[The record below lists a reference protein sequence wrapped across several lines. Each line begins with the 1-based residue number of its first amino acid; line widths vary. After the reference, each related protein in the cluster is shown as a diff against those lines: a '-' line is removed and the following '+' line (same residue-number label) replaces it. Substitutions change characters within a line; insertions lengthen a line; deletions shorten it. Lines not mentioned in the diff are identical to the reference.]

1 MGLPVGPAIRAR
13 GPPVNKANS
22 QHKAHTIYKNA
33 AGKRVPGTTTIS
45 GILDKSRFLVPWANK
60 LGLQGID
67 SRSYVDEK
75 AKSGTLA
82 HAMAARELT
91 LDMGM
96 TPEVINL
103 ADYTGHEISAAEN
116 SFIKWLDWK
125 KAHTIKPVLVEAE
138 LVSEKYQYGGQ
149 IDCYASIDGRMALI
163 DNKTSKAIYD
173 EHWIQ
178 VAGYSIILEELGYPV
193 DEVRIL
199 QIGRDES
206 EGFHEEVKTD
216 LSIQKE
222 IFLHCREIYELQK
235 KLRGGD

>member
-1 MGLPVGPAIRAR
+1 MPKPSNA
-13 GPPVNKANS
+13 
-22 QHKAHTIYKNA
+22 QHRAHTIYKNA

-45 GILDKSRFLVPWANK
+45 GQLDKSRFLVPWANK

-67 SRSYVDEK
+67 SSSYVDEK

-82 HAMAARELT
+82 HDMAAHELM
-91 LDMGM
+91 LSMG
-96 TPEVINL
+96 TPLPPINL
-103 ADYTGHEISAAEN
+103 ADYTGHEIDAAEN
-116 SFIKWLDWK
+116 SFIKWLGWK
-125 KAHTIKPVLVEAE
+125 KAHNIVPILVEAC
-138 LVSEKYQYGGQ
+138 LVSEVYQYGGQ
-149 IDCYASIDGRMALI
+149 IDCYAMIDGRPALI
-163 DNKTSKAIYD
+163 DNKTSKAIYP

-178 VAGYSIILEELGYPV
+178 VAGYAIILEELGYQV

-216 LSIQKE
+216 LSIQKS
-222 IFLHCREIYELQK
+222 IFISLREIYNLQS

>member
-1 MGLPVGPAIRAR
+1 MP
-13 GPPVNKANS
+13 KASNT
-22 QHKAHTIYKNA
+22 QHRAHTIYKNA

-45 GILDKSRFLVPWANK
+45 GLLDKSRFLVPWANK

-67 SRSYVDEK
+67 SSSYVDEK

-82 HAMAARELT
+82 HAMAAAELAKA
-91 LDMGM
+91 MGNE
-96 TPEVINL
+96 PEAINL
-103 ADYTGHEISAAEN
+103 ADYTGHEIDAAEN
-116 SFIKWLDWK
+116 SFLKWLGWW
-125 KAHTIKPVLVEAE
+125 KAHKIVPVLAEAC
-138 LVSEKYQYGGQ
+138 LVSEAHQYGGQ
-149 IDCYASIDGRMALI
+149 IDCYASIDGRLALI
-163 DNKTSKAIYD
+163 DNKTSKAIYP

-178 VAGYSIILEELGYPV
+178 VAGYALILEELGYQV

-216 LSIQKE
+216 LSIQKS
-222 IFLHCREIYELQK
+222 IFLHCREIYNLQS

>member
-1 MGLPVGPAIRAR
+1 V
-13 GPPVNKANS
+13 ANT
-22 QHKAHTIYKNA
+22 QHRAHTIYKNA
-33 AGKRVPGTTTIS
+33 AGKRVPGTTTVS
-45 GILDKSRFLVPWANK
+45 GQLDKSRFLTPWANK

-67 SRSYVDEK
+67 SSSYVDEK

-82 HAMAARELT
+82 HDMAAHELR
-91 LDMGM
+91 LAMGAPLPPIDM
-96 TPEVINL
+96 
-103 ADYTGHEISAAEN
+103 AAYTGYEISAAEN
-116 SFIKWLDWK
+116 SFIKWLGWK
-125 KAHTIKPVLVEAE
+125 KAHVIEPVLVEAC
-138 LVSEKYQYGGQ
+138 LVSEAHQYGGQ

-178 VAGYSIILEELGYPV
+178 VAGYAIILEELGYPV

-216 LSIQKE
+216 LSIQKN
-222 IFLHCREIYELQK
+222 IFLHLREIYDLQK
-235 KLRGGD
+235 RIRGGD

>member
-1 MGLPVGPAIRAR
+1 MPKPS
-13 GPPVNKANS
+13 NT
-22 QHKAHTIYKNA
+22 QHRAHTIYKNA

-67 SRSYVDEK
+67 SQSFVDEK

-82 HAMAARELT
+82 HAWASEQ
-91 LDMGM
+91 MGG
-96 TPEVINL
+96 PKPDL
-103 ADYTGHEISAAEN
+103 SAYTQYEIDAAEN
-116 SFIKWLDWK
+116 SFIKWLDWW
-125 KAHTIKPVLVEAE
+125 KAHTIEPVLVEAC

-149 IDCYASIDGRMALI
+149 IDCYASIDGRLALI

-178 VAGYSIILEELGYPV
+178 VSGYAIILEELGYEV

-216 LSIQKE
+216 LSTQKK
-222 IFLHCREIYELQK
+222 IFLHCREIYDLQK

>member
-1 MGLPVGPAIRAR
+1 MPKPSNA
-13 GPPVNKANS
+13 
-22 QHKAHTIYKNA
+22 QHRAHTIYKNA

-45 GILDKSRFLVPWANK
+45 GLLDKSRFLVPWANK

-67 SRSYVDEK
+67 SQSFVDEK

-82 HAMAARELT
+82 HAWASEQ
-91 LDMGM
+91 MGG
-96 TPEVINL
+96 PKPDL
-103 ADYTGHEISAAEN
+103 SAYTQYEIDAAEN
-116 SFIKWLDWK
+116 SFIKWLGWR
-125 KAHTIKPVLVEAE
+125 KAHDIEPILVEAC

-149 IDCYASIDGRMALI
+149 IDCYASIDGRLALI
-163 DNKTSKAIYD
+163 DNKTSKAIYP
-173 EHWIQ
+173 EHWLQ
-178 VAGYSIILEELGYPV
+178 VSGYAIILEELGYKV

-216 LSIQKE
+216 LSIQKS
-222 IFLHCREIYELQK
+222 IFLHCREIYNLQS